1 MLCCNVIKSR
11 MHVLRGGRAASYLLQ
26 HTGIR
31 EQPLAST
38 HQLNQHPLPPHRAYG
53 WVEGLD
59 LLKTSDIPVIILKM
73 FSNYVIHL
81 FQTNY
86 FPSPK
91 LILQLLRCQRAE
103 DASQPPHQPRAVV
116 VIIIAIS
123 WWDERRC
130 SCKQSLG
137 IKLYNEHANLRS
149 LIFTQTSD
157 LQPGNFP

>member
-1 MLCCNVIKSR
+1 MLYCNVIKSR
-11 MHVLRGGRAASYLLQ
+11 MHVLRGGGRLLIFWN
-26 HTGIR
+26 T
-31 EQPLAST
+31 LASESSRSPAHT
-38 HQLNQHPLPPHRAYG
+38 STTAKPTPPPTPSSIWVGGR
-53 WVEGLD
+53 VEGLD

-103 DASQPPHQPRAVV
+103 DASRPPHQPRALV

-123 WWDERRC
+123 WWAERDAPA
-130 SCKQSLG
+130 SKV
-137 IKLYNEHANLRS
+137 
-149 LIFTQTSD
+149 
-157 LQPGNFP
+157 